1 MLAKKAMQPK
11 MFRAMSTGKVTE
23 DEVKAML
30 KTWGNGLVTIAKT
43 HREGG
48 DYKAVAAGAI
58 DAVYAYD
65 KSTVLFK
72 PTLASGDLTFRGTKE
87 GALSYFVG
95 GNSKFAQDSGFAIK
109 PWASI
114 DFYIAGIVTGE
125 KHALVMG
132 NKLITDTS
140 GKLTVANFSMGF
152 MRDTDGSLKINLHH
166 SSLPF
171 SP

>member
-1 MLAKKAMQPK
+1 
-11 MFRAMSTGKVTE
+11 MSTGKVTE

-30 KTWGNGLVTIAKT
+30 KSWGAGLCGIAKA
-43 HREGG
+43 HRDGA
-48 DYKAVAAGAI
+48 DYKKVASEGI
-58 DAVYAYD
+58 DALYAYG

-95 GNSKFAQDSGFAIK
+95 GNPAYAQDGGFAIK
-109 PWASI
+109 PWAEA
-114 DFYIAGIVTGE
+114 DFAIAGIITGE

-132 NKLITDTS
+132 NKLLKDVD

-171 SP
+171 TP